1 MSSPAECCGSAK
13 VCGGIPGS
21 AGPNT
26 QMCEDCVS
34 FKEGICRGRDP
45 NVPIQVSFGVLL
57 LGLIVVGATLFG

>member
-1 MSSPAECCGSAK
+1 